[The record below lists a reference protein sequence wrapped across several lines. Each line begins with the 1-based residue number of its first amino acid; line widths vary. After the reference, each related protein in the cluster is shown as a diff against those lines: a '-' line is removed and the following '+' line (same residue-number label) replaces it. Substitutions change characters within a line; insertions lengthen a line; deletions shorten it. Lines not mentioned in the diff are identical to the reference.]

1 MKKKLSIFKAILF
14 NLFINMSNY
23 ILLYYLERS
32 LPPDTFNF
40 DLVWKVIFTVV
51 NILTVISVLLI
62 IYGTDEKNNGELD
75 PKISEYE
82 EKQEMKEEKN
92 DR

>member
-1 MKKKLSIFKAILF
+1 M
-14 NLFINMSNY
+14 
-23 ILLYYLERS
+23 
-32 LPPDTFNF
+32 
-40 DLVWKVIFTVV
+40 WKVIFTVV
-51 NILTVISVLLI
+51 NILTVISVLFI

-75 PKISEYE
+75 LKTSEYE

>member
-23 ILLYYLERS
+23 ILLYHLERS
-32 LPPDTFNF
+32 LPPGFNF

>member
-1 MKKKLSIFKAILF
+1 MIKSLRIFKAILF

-23 ILLYYLERS
+23 ILLYFLERR

-51 NILTVISVLLI
+51 NILTVISVLFI

-75 PKISEYE
+75 LKTSEYE